1 MPSRITQRIDQVPTG
16 DITAVTAGVAV
27 NGGGTTGA
35 VVINVTVADDDLVIA
50 GQVYN

>member
-16 DITAVTAGVAV
+16 DITDVTAGVAL
-27 NGGGTTGA
+27 NGGGATGA
-35 VVINVTVADDDLVIA
+35 VTLNVTVADDDIVIS